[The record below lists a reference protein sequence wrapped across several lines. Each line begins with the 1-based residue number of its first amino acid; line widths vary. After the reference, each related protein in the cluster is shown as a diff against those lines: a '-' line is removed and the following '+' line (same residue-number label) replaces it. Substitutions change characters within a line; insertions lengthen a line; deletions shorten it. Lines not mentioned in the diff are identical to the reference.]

1 MTINVGGKMVKRSE
15 EEVAEEKKEEV
26 KINPSDYWCDII
38 LEKTTREKAEDRG
51 LPTDAFNVTYVVE
64 GETRLD
70 VTRSEKMANVFDLYY
85 DRYGKGAIQK
95 IDYGHG
101 TIRPNGVKKI
111 PQKKGKKRKRVINL
125 KNFL

>member
-1 MTINVGGKMVKRSE
+1 MTVNVGGKEVKRGE
-15 EEVAEEKKEEV
+15 KEVVEEKKEEV
-26 KINPSDYWCDII
+26 KCNPSDYWCDVI
-38 LEKTTREKAEDRG
+38 LEKTTREKSEDRG

-95 IDYGHG
+95 IDYGYG
-101 TIRPNGVKKI
+101 TIRPNLWGIKATPPKKS
-111 PQKKGKKRKRVINL
+111 KKRK
-125 KNFL
+125 

>member
-1 MTINVGGKMVKRSE
+1 MTVNVGGKEVKRGE
-15 EEVAEEKKEEV
+15 KAVAEEKKEEV
-26 KINPSDYWCDII
+26 KFNPSDYWCDVI
-38 LEKTTREKAEDRG
+38 LEKTTREKAEDRS

-101 TIRPNGVKKI
+101 TIRHNLWGVKAI
-111 PQKKGKKRKRVINL
+111 PPKKGKKRK
-125 KNFL
+125 

>member
-1 MTINVGGKMVKRSE
+1 MTTTTEKKVD
-15 EEVAEEKKEEV
+15 EEKKEEV
-26 KINPSDYWCDII
+26 KFNPKDYWCDII
-38 LEKTTREKAEDRG
+38 LEKTTQEKSLDRS

-85 DRYGKGAIQK
+85 DKYGKDSIQK

-101 TIRPNGVKKI
+101 TTRPNLWGIKST
-111 PQKKGKKRKRVINL
+111 PPKKGKKRK
-125 KNFL
+125 